1 MNLRLFLSACAL
13 VSLMTG
19 CHATVGAVNPRPN
32 VVVPSN
38 SPKYSV
44 DVSRVKDHVEL
55 DHVTIERF
63 RTTLSRGF
71 ANAVGSKLSTPQ
83 AQDSVVLVL
92 DGVEAELSNLGN
104 LGRFLTLR
112 FRGRW
117 MTPDNQ
123 LIAEFA
129 GVAQPRNPTETG
141 NRHLEDVVEV
151 MYEKVISGL
160 NDTLRQAPAQNNA
173 APPPVRSGTPTSP
186 VGNRS
191 L

>member
-1 MNLRLFLSACAL
+1 MTLRPLLFSLLLASA
-13 VSLMTG
+13 TG
-19 CHATVGAVNPRPN
+19 CTMTVHAVNPRPN
-32 VVVPSN
+32 VVVPAS

-44 DVSRVKDHVEL
+44 DVSRVPDHFEVER
-55 DHVTIERF
+55 VTIDEF

-71 ANAVGSKLSTPQ
+71 QNAVGSRFSSPKNH
-83 AQDSVVLVL
+83 DSVVLVF
-92 DGVEAELSNLGN
+92 DNIEAELNNLGSI
-104 LGRFLTLR
+104 GRFLSLR

-117 MTPDNQ
+117 LTPDNQ

-141 NRHLEDVVEV
+141 DRHVEDAVEV

-160 NDTLRQAPAQNNA
+160 DESVRPAPRQSPTMT
-173 APPPVRSGTPTSP
+173 PTVRSS
-186 VGNRS
+186 S